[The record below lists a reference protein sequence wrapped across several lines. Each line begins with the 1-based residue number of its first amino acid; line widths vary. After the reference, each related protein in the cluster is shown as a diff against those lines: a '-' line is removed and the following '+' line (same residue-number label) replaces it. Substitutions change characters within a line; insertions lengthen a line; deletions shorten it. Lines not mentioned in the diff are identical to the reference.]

1 MAVPETTGTQLRLVF
16 LDEWGEIPVDAD
28 WTPDTTLIDLTSA
41 LYDFN
46 LSYELAVLGSHEQY
60 SDYQLSN
67 FFVLGR
73 HRPVRR
79 AHQLHVESVSKESPL
94 ELLTFIPAELLYAAG
109 GATGLALLLRLRKI
123 AELVYTIDLD
133 LKNARL
139 KRQIERAR
147 LQVELND
154 AEREVTERLRKRV
167 ENQRL
172 RLSEASIEADEPL
185 G

>member
-1 MAVPETTGTQLRLVF
+1 MAASEPTAARLRLVF
-16 LDEWGEIPVDAD
+16 TDDWGEVPVSAD

-46 LSYELAVLGSHEQY
+46 LSYELAVIGSHELY
-60 SDYQLSN
+60 REYQLKN
-67 FFVLGR
+67 FFILGR

-94 ELLTFIPAELLYAAG
+94 ELLTSIPPELLLYAGG
-109 GATGLALLLRLRKI
+109 GAFLLRLRKI

-139 KRQIERAR
+139 KSEIEHAR
-147 LQVELND
+147 LQVELDD
-154 AEREVTERLRKRV
+154 AERVVAERLRKRV

-172 RLSEASIEADEPL
+172 RLTEALIESDDIL